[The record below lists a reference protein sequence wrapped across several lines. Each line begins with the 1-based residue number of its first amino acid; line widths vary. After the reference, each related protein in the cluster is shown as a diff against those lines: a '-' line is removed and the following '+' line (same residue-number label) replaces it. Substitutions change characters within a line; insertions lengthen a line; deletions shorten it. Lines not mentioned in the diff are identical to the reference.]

1 VHLSRVPA
9 RLLAPE
15 LPLRRTGETWVYR
28 GVQGVYRKVDFRG
41 LLLFLLY
48 VRLNSCFL
56 SLELGQRVMGPIGQ
70 SKGGYPFLA
79 RRASLYHW
87 APPFCFRLRSVPPLL
102 SRSSLVA
109 SFARSAISLLLGW
122 ILYRWSSRWLAC
134 TVEVSSHFSCL
145 FCGAPVGHCCIVL
158 FVLFVVTDLL
168 ALRAVQIGLGPEFL
182 PRSCSLPAIC
192 LVRIF

>member
-1 VHLSRVPA
+1 MAVRWVHLSRVPA

-28 GVQGVYRKVDFRG
+28 GVQGVYREVDFRG

-109 SFARSAISLLLGW
+109 RRQLCTLCDFAPP
-122 ILYRWSSRWLAC
+122 WLD
-134 TVEVSSHFSCL
+134 
-145 FCGAPVGHCCIVL
+145 P
-158 FVLFVVTDLL
+158 
-168 ALRAVQIGLGPEFL
+168 L
-182 PRSCSLPAIC
+182 PMELQMAR
-192 LVRIF
+192 VYG